1 MLSPVWLLPLLLF
14 GNFRDSKPSTS
25 GSGPEVQLLDPE
37 DGADIRNS
45 WRVALP
51 RHVLG
56 NLVRD
61 LRKNVLLSEN
71 TLVALM

>member
-61 LRKNVLLSEN
+61 LRKNVL
-71 TLVALM
+71 